1 MNSIRQHVMASDV
14 PSSDVHQRT
23 LVSHDQRGLSWPPPK
38 DVMVAIEPINV
49 PWSLTTS
56 VVSHDRHQTTLWL
69 HSNPSTSVPLIQRFQ
84 IQMVTNDH
92 TTELQI
98 IPHYPAGDDSN
109 NTTVK
114 TSQMDRPQ
122 SRTRPI
128 RRSGQMSK
136 GGFST
141 NLKSQRIR
149 HGSCILPSRKLSI
162 Q

>member
-1 MNSIRQHVMASDV
+1 MNSIRQPKTRYGHIRT
-14 PSSDVHQRT
+14 HQRP
-23 LVSHDQRGLSWPPPK
+23 LVFHDHL
-38 DVMVAIEPINV
+38 
-49 PWSLTTS
+49 
-56 VVSHDRHQTTLWL
+56 VSHDRHQTTLWL

-98 IPHYPAGDDSN
+98 IPHYQAGDDSN

-128 RRSGQMSK
+128 RRSGQTSK

-149 HGSCILPSRKLSI
+149 HFMGPVFYRQENSAFNSQSKLEWSHMTI
-162 Q
+162 DGYLHGPV